1 MEHHKLLANIP
12 GTLPI
17 IMEEIEFRDES
28 QLAEMGYKQ
37 ELRRDWGLIHNFGEN
52 VIMNIAQTIKSLS
65 DQVQVF
71 HFRL

>member
-1 MEHHKLLANIP
+1 
-12 GTLPI
+12 
-17 IMEEIEFRDES
+17 MEEIEFRDES

-52 VIMNIAQTIKSLS
+52 VVTNIAKAIKNLS